1 MVTGKCCSPRSSVLD
16 KAMFIFIVI
25 QAIIKKY
32 VNFITLRMSRV
43 SVEEDM
49 GPVLDLNPD
58 AASDPL

>member
-1 MVTGKCCSPRSSVLD
+1 
-16 KAMFIFIVI
+16 MFIFIVI
-25 QAIIKKY
+25 QAIIKYY

-49 GPVLDLNPD
+49 GPVLDLNSA